1 MSDPLRLIPI
11 PAGYCDLCDEWRRF
25 RFLLGRQDLP
35 HSACAKH
42 ARKLVPY
49 AFGPAAEARAARNRR
64 ASHAAAC
71 GRIDVLAPLGRG
83 GSGGARKRDH
93 RPGPESTSGGTGGG
107 DAA

>member
-25 RFLLGRQDLP
+25 RFLLDRQDLP

-49 AFGPAAEARAARNRR
+49 AFGPAAEARAARHRR

-83 GSGGARKRDH
+83 GSGARKRD
-93 RPGPESTSGGTGGG
+93 RGPGPESTSGGIDGG